1 MKWSFWLG
9 NGNTRSFE
17 NDCSYAGF
25 FCHAFNT
32 RNRSFQFQRIDG
44 LDFGDT
50 NSSQY
55 LFNIDFLDN
64 FSHDG
69 PSGARVWLVAGHGS
83 CRVVEN
89 NEYHICLIVDCIYY
103 AGDRGGEKCRIAHEC
118 KAGGIG
124 FYFFYALCNI
134 ESGAHAQT
142 SIDHVKRH
150 GISKCITADVTA
162 ENRFLTFHGSFDC
175 VERSPVRTAGTQ
187 NRRTYRQSRRLWK
200 FLCF

>member
-1 MKWSFWLG
+1 M
-9 NGNTRSFE
+9 
-17 NDCSYAGF
+17 A
-25 FCHAFNT
+25 
-32 RNRSFQFQRIDG
+32 
-44 LDFGDT
+44 
-50 NSSQY
+50 
-55 LFNIDFLDN
+55 
-64 FSHDG
+64 
-69 PSGARVWLVAGHGS
+69 
-83 CRVVEN
+83 VVELSRTTST
-89 NEYHICLIVDCIYY
+89 ICLIVDCIYY

-175 VERSPVRTAGTQ
+175 VERSPGAD
-187 NRRTYRQSRRLWK
+187 SRHTEPEDVQAEPEALEVPV
-200 FLCF
+200 LLTCLIQEMYGYN

>member
-1 MKWSFWLG
+1 MIALTPDFSAMRL
-9 NGNTRSFE
+9 TQETEASSSR
-17 NDCSYAGF
+17 
-25 FCHAFNT
+25 
-32 RNRSFQFQRIDG
+32 G
-44 LDFGDT
+44 LMVSISVT
-50 NSSQY
+50 PIPSQY

-162 ENRFLTFHGSFDC
+162 ENRFLTFHGSLMRRKKPGADSRHTEPED
-175 VERSPVRTAGTQ
+175 VQAEPEALEVPVLLTCLIQEMYGY
-187 NRRTYRQSRRLWK
+187 N
-200 FLCF
+200 